1 MTELKD
7 VRKPK
12 RMGAPAGRWLLD
24 VGMED
29 MEELDLAQ
37 DDSGSS
43 SDHVDYEHEDA
54 DFDRRGG
61 YPGLSGL

>member
-7 VRKPK
+7 VRRPK
-12 RMGAPAGRWLLD
+12 RMGVPAGRWLLD

-29 MEELDLAQ
+29 MEELDLNQ
-37 DDSGSS
+37 GDSGSS
-43 SDHVDYEHEDA
+43 NDQVDYEYEDA

-61 YPGLSGL
+61 YSGLSGL